1 MHLVVLILSG
11 GSDQATLIPPG
22 VVIPPVLMVQIPPGG
37 SDEVISGLSLTGH
50 CIRAGGVH
58 HQRGVDAE

>member
-37 SDEVISGLSLTGH
+37 SDEVISGLPALAGH
-50 CIRAGGVH
+50 CIRAGGAGV
-58 HQRGVDAE
+58 HQRG